1 MKWLNY
7 AGIVALIIALIILAP
22 ILLIWALN
30 ILLPI
35 SIPFTL
41 LTWLAGMTI
50 MMLLKPIEIKRGPS
64 VVVVKAEE
72 IDGVL

>member
-1 MKWLNY
+1 M
-7 AGIVALIIALIILAP
+7 GIVALILVLIVLAP

-41 LTWLAGMTI
+41 LTWLAGMVI
-50 MMLLKPIEIKRGPS
+50 MMLLKPIEIRKGPR
-64 VVVVKAEE
+64 VIVVKTEDM
-72 IDGVL
+72 DGLL